1 MCSTKAKRVTQ
12 EGGRQGKQDTADGR
26 GREDAQHDGGGRPSM
41 IVEGA
46 PAGRGRGPQQVYG
59 AANSSWGSTRTLRGV
74 STGKL

>member
-46 PAGRGRGPQQVYG
+46 PAGRGRGPQQDG
-59 AANSSWGSTRTLRGV
+59 EGGPSRSTERPTPAGDQQGL
-74 STGKL
+74 